1 MCDELE
7 TLLAHSIRES
17 NYLPRTSYITPL
29 QPKPHTAHEDGTDG
43 VVATNHS

>member
-7 TLLAHSIRES
+7 TPLAHSIRES

-29 QPKPHTAHEDGTDG
+29 QPKPHSVHEDDTDG